1 MTEATATAD
10 TTILRRTVIAVLA
23 FGGIGAIG
31 ASVVYGL
38 HTGVGVLMGALLGVL
53 NLWALA
59 RLVRGFLTESGPKMS
74 WTLLALIKLGA
85 LFAVVI
91 FLVASGV
98 ADLLALAAGYGALP
112 LGIALGPTLLLPR
125 RDA

>member
-1 MTEATATAD
+1 
-10 TTILRRTVIAVLA
+10 VIAVLA
-23 FGGIGAIG
+23 FGGIGAIV

-38 HTGVGVLMGALLGVL
+38 HTGIGVLLGALLGAV
-53 NLWALA
+53 NLWVIG
-59 RLVRGFLTESGPKMS
+59 RLVRGFLSESGPKTS

-91 FLVASGV
+91 SLVATGA